1 MLIRT
6 SVPGFRNRVYAT
18 LGSIIVPMFDAF
30 VPKHNNILA
39 VLGRPDG
46 KLLVPA
52 ANIVTDAGDTW
63 YAQSACG
70 ETPDDTFAIVELG
83 SAGTPAKDADRS
95 DFTPIGSTQKANSS
109 GYPKTD
115 DDDTDNTGAGADI
128 VTHLAEYAKGDFN
141 HSAITHGWITVTSP
155 GASAALLSGYA
166 FGSSFE
172 KTSDD
177 TLKLFVNHTMN
188 GT

>member
-6 SVPGFRNRVYAT
+6 SIPGFRNRVYQTVGA
-18 LGSIIVPMFDAF
+18 IIVPMFDAF
-30 VPKHNNILA
+30 VPKHQNILA
-39 VLGRPDG
+39 VLARHDG

-95 DFTPIGSTQKANSS
+95 DFTPIGSTQKAFAS
-109 GYPKTD
+109 GYPKSD
-115 DDDTDNTGAGADI
+115 DDDEDNTGAGADI
-128 VTHLAEYAKGDFN
+128 VSFLAEYGKADFN
-141 HSAITHGWITVTSP
+141 HAAITHGWITTS
-155 GASAALLSGYA
+155 GASGSEALLTGFAFASG
-166 FGSSFE
+166 FE
-172 KTSDD
+172 KTADD
-177 TLKLFVNHTMN
+177 TLKVFINHTIT
-188 GT
+188 GA

>member
-1 MLIRT
+1 MLIRHR
-6 SVPGFRNRVYAT
+6 VHGFRNQVFVTAA
-18 LGSIIVPMFDAF
+18 SIIVPAFDAF
-30 VPKHNNILA
+30 VPKHRNVLA

-46 KLLVPA
+46 KLLIPA
-52 ANIVTDAGDTW
+52 ANIVTDAGDTF
-63 YAQSACG
+63 YAQSAAG
-70 ETPDDTFAIVELG
+70 ETPTNAFDVHELG